1 MTFGRIRTEMA
12 KSRRVPP
19 CSLRA
24 PLSLGEGRG
33 MTVRHARESGPHLWV
48 PRTAR
53 PWSWSSY
60 LPAVLIAWAYLCMGT
75 FAQAQRRIST
85 ILPERQSVHLR
96 EPSQLPRYQ
105 MPTATA
111 PSTVSRP
118 IADLEEQPL
127 ALDSAIRS
135 SLRNLDVVRVLSG
148 ITATNSGRSI
158 YDVAIT
164 NSNVDQQQSAFD
176 PVLSIDNSWS
186 LTENPSAVFRDGGT
200 PDPLT
205 TGDNSVFIGGQQ
217 AHGFQTLTQVQKR
230 NLLGGVFSTGVQAS
244 PLFLD
249 PNNSALNPS
258 TRSSTFVGYTQP
270 LLKGAGAE
278 FNLAPIVIASINT
291 ERSYFSF
298 KEAVQEHLR
307 GIIEAYWSLVA
318 ARTDLWARKQQVD
331 QLTETVRRVKARV
344 RNNIDNRADLAQ
356 AELALANIKAVVVTA
371 EGNVLLR
378 EAALRNII
386 GVSPSD
392 GTVFI
397 PTTPPINDRFI
408 PDWDQLLLL
417 AEERRPDLI
426 ELKLIL
432 EADLQQQ
439 IITRN
444 GARPQLDAVAKYQ
457 WNGLEG
463 RVAPGLLPR
472 RPDRSSNAFQDWTL
486 GVNFTVPLGLRQAR
500 AASRQQDVVIAR
512 DRINLKQ
519 GLHAATHTLT
529 ATVRTLDQQYEQY
542 LAYRDA
548 RQAARVNLDAQ
559 LARWQTGQAIL
570 LNVLQAISDWGN
582 TISNEATALT
592 QYNTQLANLERQ
604 SGTILETHSVYFLQE
619 SQFWIGP
626 HGRFCDMRAYPSS
639 TRPTEN
645 SDLYEDSAEPSEKSF
660 DLTPPPNFRDLQNN
674 VPYDTI
680 ELPTLD
686 EMIRR
691 QGQEGDSPPKNP
703 E

>member
-1 MTFGRIRTEMA
+1 M
-12 KSRRVPP
+12 
-19 CSLRA
+19 LRA
-24 PLSLGEGRG
+24 TLPWGEWLRKKKFS
-33 MTVRHARESGPHLWV
+33 RF
-48 PRTAR
+48 
-53 PWSWSSY
+53 
-60 LPAVLIAWAYLCMGT
+60 AVLMASLVLPMGSP
-75 FAQAQRRIST
+75 AQAQRRVGT
-85 ILPERQSVHLR
+85 ILPERRSVHLR

-105 MPTATA
+105 MPTASV

-118 IADLEEQPL
+118 IQDLQEQPL
-127 ALDSAIRS
+127 ALDSAIRN

-148 ITATNSGRSI
+148 VAATNSGRSI
-158 YDVAIT
+158 YDVAI
-164 NSNVDQQQSAFD
+164 SNAEIDQRQALFD
-176 PVLSIDNSWS
+176 PLLSVNNSWS
-186 LTENPSAVFRDGGT
+186 LTENPQGVF
-200 PDPLT
+200 DPGPTNSLL
-205 TGDNSVFIGGQQ
+205 DNFVSVNSGRSRQFDTI
-217 AHGFQTLTQVQKR
+217 TQINKS
-230 NLLGGVFSTGVQAS
+230 NLLGGDFNVGVQATPTS
-244 PLFLD
+244 QNPSGL
-249 PNNSALNPS
+249 LNPL

-298 KEAVQEHLR
+298 KDAVQEHLR

-318 ARTDLWARKQQVD
+318 ARTDLWARQQQVD

-356 AELALANIKAVVVTA
+356 AELALANIKAVVVSA

-444 GARPQLDAVAKYQ
+444 GARPQLDAVAQYR

-463 RVAPGLLPR
+463 RVATGFLPT
-472 RPDRSSNAFQDWTL
+472 RPHRSGSGQDWTV
-486 GVNFTVPLGLRQAR
+486 GINFSVPLGLRQAR
-500 AASRQQDVVIAR
+500 AAARAQDIVIAR

-619 SQFWIGP
+619 SQYWIGP

-639 TRPTEN
+639 TQPTEN
-645 SDLYEDSAEPSEKSF
+645 SDLYEDSMEPAERSF
-660 DLTPPPNFRDLQNN
+660 DLQAPPNFRDLQNN

-680 ELPTLD
+680 ELPTL
-686 EMIRR
+686 EQMIER
-691 QGQEGDSPPKNP
+691 QKARDGENVPPRV

>member
-1 MTFGRIRTEMA
+1 
-12 KSRRVPP
+12 V
-19 CSLRA
+19 LRA
-24 PLSLGEGRG
+24 TLPWGEWLRKKDFS
-33 MTVRHARESGPHLWV
+33 RF
-48 PRTAR
+48 
-53 PWSWSSY
+53 
-60 LPAVLIAWAYLCMGT
+60 AVLMLIAGLVLLMGST
-75 FAQAQRRIST
+75 AQAQRRVGT
-85 ILPERQSVHLR
+85 ILPERRSVHLR

-105 MPTATA
+105 MPTANL

-118 IADLEEQPL
+118 IKELQEQPL

-148 ITATNSGRSI
+148 VTATNSVRSI
-158 YDVAIT
+158 YDVAIANT
-164 NSNVDQQQSAFD
+164 EVDQRQALFD
-176 PVLSIDNSWS
+176 PLLSVNNSWS
-186 LTENPSAVFRDGGT
+186 LTENPQGVF
-200 PDPLT
+200 DPGPTNSLL
-205 TGDNSVFIGGQQ
+205 DNFVSVDRGRSRQFDTIAQIN
-217 AHGFQTLTQVQKR
+217 KS
-230 NLLGGVFSTGVQAS
+230 NLLGGDFNVGVQATPTS
-244 PLFLD
+244 QNP
-249 PNNSALNPS
+249 SGVLNPL

-270 LLKGAGAE
+270 LLQGAGAE

-291 ERSYFSF
+291 ERSYFAF
-298 KEAVQEHLR
+298 KDAVQEHLR

-318 ARTDLWARKQQVD
+318 ARTDLWARQQQVD

-356 AELALANIKAVVVTA
+356 AELALANIKAVVVSA

-444 GARPQLDAVAKYQ
+444 GARPQLDAVAQYR

-463 RVAPGLLPR
+463 RVASGLLPT
-472 RPDRSSNAFQDWTL
+472 RPHRSGSGQDWTV
-486 GVNFTVPLGLRQAR
+486 GINFSVPLGLRQAR
-500 AASRQQDVVIAR
+500 AAARAQDIVIAR

-542 LAYRDA
+542 LAYREA

-582 TISNEATALT
+582 TISNEANALT

-619 SQFWIGP
+619 SQYWIGP

-639 TRPTEN
+639 TQPTEN
-645 SDLYEDSAEPSEKSF
+645 SDLYEDSAEPAERSF
-660 DLTPPPNFRDLQNN
+660 DLQAPPNFRDLQNN

-680 ELPTLD
+680 ELPTL
-686 EMIRR
+686 EQMIER
-691 QGQEGDSPPKNP
+691 QKARDGENVPPP
-703 E
+703 SE

>member
-1 MTFGRIRTEMA
+1 M
-12 KSRRVPP
+12 SRQEPP
-19 CSLRA
+19 CVLPA
-24 PLSLGEGRG
+24 PLSLGEGPRVNGREVSPHPWGTRFARQCLLFG
-33 MTVRHARESGPHLWV
+33 M
-48 PRTAR
+48 
-53 PWSWSSY
+53 
-60 LPAVLIAWAYLCMGT
+60 AVLVLGLGSP
-75 FAQAQRRIST
+75 AQAQRRVGT
-85 ILPERQSVHLR
+85 ILPERRSVHLR

-118 IADLEEQPL
+118 IQDLQEQPL
-127 ALDSAIRS
+127 ALDSAIRN

-148 ITATNSGRSI
+148 VTATNSGRSI
-158 YDVAIT
+158 YDVAIA
-164 NSNVDQQQSAFD
+164 NAEVDQRQALFD
-176 PVLSIDNSWS
+176 PLLSVNNSWS
-186 LTENPSAVFRDGGT
+186 LTENPGAVF
-200 PDPLT
+200 DPGPTNSLL
-205 TGDNSVFIGGQQ
+205 DNSVSVHGGRSRQ
-217 AHGFQTLTQVQKR
+217 FDTITQINKN
-230 NLLGGVFSTGVQAS
+230 NLLGGNFNFGVQATPAS
-244 PLFLD
+244 Q
-249 PNNSALNPS
+249 NSSGLLNPL

-270 LLKGAGAE
+270 LLQGAGAE

-291 ERSYFSF
+291 ERSYFAF
-298 KEAVQEHLR
+298 KDAVQEHLR

-318 ARTDLWARKQQVD
+318 ARTELWARQQQVD

-356 AELALANIKAVVVTA
+356 AELALANIKATVVSA

-439 IITRN
+439 IINRN
-444 GARPQLDAVAKYQ
+444 GARPQLDAVAQYR

-463 RVAPGLLPR
+463 RVASGLLPT
-472 RPDRSSNAFQDWTL
+472 RPHRSGSGQDWTV
-486 GVNFTVPLGLRQAR
+486 GINFSVPLGLRQAR
-500 AASRQQDVVIAR
+500 AAARAQDIVIAR

-519 GLHAATHTLT
+519 GMHAATHTLT

-542 LAYRDA
+542 LAYREA

-582 TISNEATALT
+582 TISNEANALT

-604 SGTILETHSVYFLQE
+604 TGTILETHSVYFLQE
-619 SQFWIGP
+619 SQYWIGP

-639 TRPTEN
+639 TQPTEN
-645 SDLYEDSAEPSEKSF
+645 SDLYEDSAEPAERSF
-660 DLTPPPNFRDLQNN
+660 DLQAPPNFRDLQNN

-680 ELPTLD
+680 ELPTL
-686 EMIRR
+686 EQMIER
-691 QGQEGDSPPKNP
+691 QKAQDAEGMPPKA

>member
-1 MTFGRIRTEMA
+1 MTFGRIRTWLA
-12 KSRRVPP
+12 TSRQEPP
-19 CSLRA
+19 CVLRA
-24 PLSLGEGRG
+24 TLPWGEWLGKKDFSRF
-33 MTVRHARESGPHLWV
+33 
-48 PRTAR
+48 
-53 PWSWSSY
+53 
-60 LPAVLIAWAYLCMGT
+60 AVLMLIAGLVLLMGST
-75 FAQAQRRIST
+75 AQAQRRVGT
-85 ILPERQSVHLR
+85 ILPERRSVHLR

-105 MPTATA
+105 MPTANL

-118 IADLEEQPL
+118 IQDLQEQPL

-148 ITATNSGRSI
+148 VTATNSGRSI
-158 YDVAIT
+158 YDVAIANT
-164 NSNVDQQQSAFD
+164 EVDQRQALFD
-176 PVLSIDNSWS
+176 PLLSVNNSWS
-186 LTENPSAVFRDGGT
+186 LTENPQGVF
-200 PDPLT
+200 DPGPTNSLL
-205 TGDNSVFIGGQQ
+205 DNFVSVNRGRSRQFDTI
-217 AHGFQTLTQVQKR
+217 TQINKS
-230 NLLGGVFSTGVQAS
+230 NLLGGDFNVGVQATPTS
-244 PLFLD
+244 QNP
-249 PNNSALNPS
+249 SGVLNPL

-270 LLKGAGAE
+270 LLQGAGAE

-291 ERSYFSF
+291 ERSYFAF
-298 KEAVQEHLR
+298 KDAVQEHLR

-318 ARTDLWARKQQVD
+318 ARTDLWARQQQVD

-356 AELALANIKAVVVTA
+356 AELALANIKAVVVSA

-439 IITRN
+439 VITRN
-444 GARPQLDAVAKYQ
+444 GARPQLDAVAQYR

-463 RVAPGLLPR
+463 RVASGLLPT
-472 RPDRSSNAFQDWTL
+472 RPHRSGSGQDWTV
-486 GVNFTVPLGLRQAR
+486 GINFSVPLGLRQAR
-500 AASRQQDVVIAR
+500 AAARAQDIVIAR

-529 ATVRTLDQQYEQY
+529 AAVRTLDQQYEQY
-542 LAYRDA
+542 LAYREA

-619 SQFWIGP
+619 SQYWIGP
-626 HGRFCDMRAYPSS
+626 HGRFCDMRAYSSS
-639 TRPTEN
+639 TQPTEN
-645 SDLYEDSAEPSEKSF
+645 SDLYEDSMEPAERSF
-660 DLTPPPNFRDLQNN
+660 DLQAPPNFRDLQNN

-680 ELPTLD
+680 ELPTL
-686 EMIRR
+686 EQMIER
-691 QGQEGDSPPKNP
+691 QKARNGENVPPP
-703 E
+703 SE

>member
-1 MTFGRIRTEMA
+1 MSFGRIRTGSA
-12 KSRRVPP
+12 TSRQEPP
-19 CSLRA
+19 CVLPA
-24 PLSLGEGRG
+24 PLSLGEGPRVNGREVSPHPWGTRFARQCLLFG
-33 MTVRHARESGPHLWV
+33 M
-48 PRTAR
+48 
-53 PWSWSSY
+53 
-60 LPAVLIAWAYLCMGT
+60 AVLVLGLGSP
-75 FAQAQRRIST
+75 AQAQRRVGT
-85 ILPERQSVHLR
+85 ILPERRSVHLR

-118 IADLEEQPL
+118 IQDLQEQPL
-127 ALDSAIRS
+127 ALDSAIRN

-148 ITATNSGRSI
+148 VTATNSGRSI
-158 YDVAIT
+158 YDVAIANT
-164 NSNVDQQQSAFD
+164 EVDQRQAVFD
-176 PVLSIDNSWS
+176 PLLSVNNSWS
-186 LTENPSAVFRDGGT
+186 LTENPNAIFNDGGT

-205 TGDNSVFIGGQQ
+205 LGDNSVLTTRNRARQ
-217 AHGFQTLTQVQKR
+217 FQTVAEINKS
-230 NLLGGVFSTGVQAS
+230 NLLGGDFNIGVEATPTSQNPS
-244 PLFLD
+244 GL
-249 PNNSALNPS
+249 LNPL

-270 LLKGAGAE
+270 LLQGAGAE

-291 ERSYFSF
+291 ERSYFAF
-298 KEAVQEHLR
+298 KDAVQEHLR

-318 ARTDLWARKQQVD
+318 ARTELWARQQQVD

-356 AELALANIKAVVVTA
+356 AELALANIKATVVSA

-439 IITRN
+439 IINRN
-444 GARPQLDAVAKYQ
+444 GARPQLDAVAQYR

-463 RVAPGLLPR
+463 RVASGLLPT
-472 RPDRSSNAFQDWTL
+472 RPHRSGSGQDWTV
-486 GVNFTVPLGLRQAR
+486 GINFSVPLGLRQAR
-500 AASRQQDVVIAR
+500 AAARAQDIVIAR

-519 GLHAATHTLT
+519 GMHAATHTLT

-542 LAYRDA
+542 LAYREA

-582 TISNEATALT
+582 TISNEANALT

-604 SGTILETHSVYFLQE
+604 TGTILETHSVYFLQE
-619 SQFWIGP
+619 SQYWIGP

-639 TRPTEN
+639 TQPTEN
-645 SDLYEDSAEPSEKSF
+645 SDLYEDSAEPAERSF
-660 DLTPPPNFRDLQNN
+660 DLQSPPNFRDLQNN

-680 ELPTLD
+680 ELPTLEQMIERQKARD
-686 EMIRR
+686 E
-691 QGQEGDSPPKNP
+691 ENVPPP
-703 E
+703 SE

>member
-1 MTFGRIRTEMA
+1 M
-12 KSRRVPP
+12 
-19 CSLRA
+19 LRA
-24 PLSLGEGRG
+24 TLPWGEWLRKKDFS
-33 MTVRHARESGPHLWV
+33 RF
-48 PRTAR
+48 
-53 PWSWSSY
+53 
-60 LPAVLIAWAYLCMGT
+60 AVLMLIAGLVLLMGST
-75 FAQAQRRIST
+75 AQAQRRVGT
-85 ILPERQSVHLR
+85 ILPERRSVHLR

-105 MPTATA
+105 MPTANL

-118 IADLEEQPL
+118 IKDLQEQPL

-148 ITATNSGRSI
+148 VTATNSGRSI
-158 YDVAIT
+158 YDVAIANT
-164 NSNVDQQQSAFD
+164 EVDQRQALFD
-176 PVLSIDNSWS
+176 PLLSVNNSWS
-186 LTENPSAVFRDGGT
+186 LTENPQGVF
-200 PDPLT
+200 DPGPTNSLL
-205 TGDNSVFIGGQQ
+205 DNFVSVDRGRSRQFDTIAQIN
-217 AHGFQTLTQVQKR
+217 KS
-230 NLLGGVFSTGVQAS
+230 NLLGGDFNVGVQATPTS
-244 PLFLD
+244 QHPSGL
-249 PNNSALNPS
+249 LNPL

-270 LLKGAGAE
+270 LLQGAGAE

-291 ERSYFSF
+291 ERSYFAF
-298 KEAVQEHLR
+298 KDAVQEHLR

-318 ARTDLWARKQQVD
+318 ARTELWARQQQVD

-356 AELALANIKAVVVTA
+356 AELALANIKATVVSA

-417 AEERRPDLI
+417 AEERRPELI

-444 GARPQLDAVAKYQ
+444 GARPQLDAVAQYR

-463 RVAPGLLPR
+463 RVASGLLPT
-472 RPDRSSNAFQDWTL
+472 RPHRSGSGQDWTV
-486 GVNFTVPLGLRQAR
+486 GINFSVPLGLRQAR
-500 AASRQQDVVIAR
+500 AAARAQDIVIAR

-519 GLHAATHTLT
+519 GMHAATHTLT

-542 LAYRDA
+542 LAYREA

-582 TISNEATALT
+582 TISNEANALT

-604 SGTILETHSVYFLQE
+604 TGTILETHSVYFLQE
-619 SQFWIGP
+619 SQYWIGP

-639 TRPTEN
+639 TQPTEN
-645 SDLYEDSAEPSEKSF
+645 SDLYEDSAEPAERSF
-660 DLTPPPNFRDLQNN
+660 DLQAPPNFRDLQNN

-680 ELPTLD
+680 ELPTL
-686 EMIRR
+686 EQMIER
-691 QGQEGDSPPKNP
+691 QKAQDAEGMPPKV

>member
-1 MTFGRIRTEMA
+1 M
-12 KSRRVPP
+12 
-19 CSLRA
+19 
-24 PLSLGEGRG
+24 
-33 MTVRHARESGPHLWV
+33 
-48 PRTAR
+48 
-53 PWSWSSY
+53 
-60 LPAVLIAWAYLCMGT
+60 LIAGLVLLMGST
-75 FAQAQRRIST
+75 AQAQRRVGT
-85 ILPERQSVHLR
+85 ILPERRSVHLR

-105 MPTATA
+105 MPTANL

-118 IADLEEQPL
+118 IKELQEQPL

-148 ITATNSGRSI
+148 VTATNSVRSI
-158 YDVAIT
+158 YDVAIANT
-164 NSNVDQQQSAFD
+164 EVDQRQALFD
-176 PVLSIDNSWS
+176 PLLSVNNSWS
-186 LTENPSAVFRDGGT
+186 LTENPQGVF
-200 PDPLT
+200 DPGPTNSLL
-205 TGDNSVFIGGQQ
+205 DNFVSVDRGRSRQFDTIAQIN
-217 AHGFQTLTQVQKR
+217 KS
-230 NLLGGVFSTGVQAS
+230 NLLGGDFNVGVQATPTS
-244 PLFLD
+244 QNP
-249 PNNSALNPS
+249 SGVLNPL

-270 LLKGAGAE
+270 LLQGAGAE

-291 ERSYFSF
+291 ERSYFAF
-298 KEAVQEHLR
+298 KDAVQEHLR

-318 ARTDLWARKQQVD
+318 ARTDLWARQQQVD

-356 AELALANIKAVVVTA
+356 AELALANIKAVVVSA

-444 GARPQLDAVAKYQ
+444 GARPQLDAVAQYR

-463 RVAPGLLPR
+463 RVASGLLPT
-472 RPDRSSNAFQDWTL
+472 RPHRSGSGQDWTV
-486 GVNFTVPLGLRQAR
+486 GINFSVPLGLRQAR
-500 AASRQQDVVIAR
+500 AAARAQDIVIAR

-542 LAYRDA
+542 LAYREA

-582 TISNEATALT
+582 TISNEANALT

-619 SQFWIGP
+619 SQYWIGP

-639 TRPTEN
+639 TQPTEN
-645 SDLYEDSAEPSEKSF
+645 SDLYEDSAEPAERSF
-660 DLTPPPNFRDLQNN
+660 DLQAPPNFRDLQNN

-680 ELPTLD
+680 ELPTL
-686 EMIRR
+686 EQMIER
-691 QGQEGDSPPKNP
+691 QKARDGENVPPP
-703 E
+703 SE